1 MAQRC
6 AFPRKHIY
14 NTFQPKVYDIVDFRG
29 ASVIVLLLQRHLHTA
44 HTVLPPE
51 EVKAEMRRVMD
62 VLPIDGGYILAPD
75 HAMPSDIPQEMCW
88 PSWLQPRMKNRGGDT
103 RIREKLAVMA

>member
-1 MAQRC
+1 M
-6 AFPRKHIY
+6 
-14 NTFQPKVYDIVDFRG
+14 
-29 ASVIVLLLQRHLHTA
+29 IVLLLQRHLHTA
-44 HTVLPPE
+44 HTVLPPPE

-88 PSWLQPRMKNRGGDT
+88 PSWLQPRMKKRGGDT